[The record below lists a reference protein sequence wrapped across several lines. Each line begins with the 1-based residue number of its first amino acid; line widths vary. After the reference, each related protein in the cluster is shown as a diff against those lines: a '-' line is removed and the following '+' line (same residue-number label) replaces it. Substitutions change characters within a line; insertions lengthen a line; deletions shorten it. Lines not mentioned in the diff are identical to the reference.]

1 VLHKAYH
8 GMNLLGAHREGGHF
22 IRRIA
27 PLVGLFGN
35 MSRAKEH
42 VMFVFLEELSS
53 DIRYAHERVAKFLN
67 MDPSRELP
75 ENFKV
80 QNKNEWSQSPRQQDY
95 YPSSVGGDGG
105 GDDDDNNDN
114 DDDDDNDDGG
124 SGSEDSKHKEL
135 KVMAFLETYYA
146 ESTRKLNDFLR
157 DDFGIEN
164 KWWNSPIQ

>member
-1 VLHKAYH
+1 
-8 GMNLLGAHREGGHF
+8 MNLLGAHREGGHF

-53 DIRYAHERVAKFLN
+53 DIRYAHEKVAKFLKL
-67 MDPSRELP
+67 DHSRELP

-80 QNKNEWSQSPRQQDY
+80 ENKNEWSQSSHQQDY
-95 YPSSVGGDGG
+95 YPSSSNNNVGSGG
-105 GDDDDNNDN
+105 G
-114 DDDDDNDDGG
+114 GG
-124 SGSEDSKHKEL
+124 GGGGGEDSKHKEL

-146 ESTRKLNDFLR
+146 ESTKKLNDFLR
-157 DDFGIEN
+157 DNFGIEN
-164 KWWNSPIQ
+164 KWWNMPIQ